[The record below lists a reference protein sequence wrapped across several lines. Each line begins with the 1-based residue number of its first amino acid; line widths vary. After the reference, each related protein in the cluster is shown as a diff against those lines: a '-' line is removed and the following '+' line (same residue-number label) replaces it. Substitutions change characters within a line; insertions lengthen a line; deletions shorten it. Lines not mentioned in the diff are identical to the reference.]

1 MERLIQIKGLG
12 AHHLALG
19 AGPVVNRGIADR
31 LTWSIGLHLDQG
43 RDGVEDGGLVDD
55 DTEDLRKLH

>member
-1 MERLIQIKGLG
+1 
-12 AHHLALG
+12 
-19 AGPVVNRGIADR
+19 
-31 LTWSIGLHLDQG
+31 LHLDQG